1 MARGERKDPKMAEY
15 KEQLRR
21 AEALLGDEKK
31 PEPSAPAESPEEVLR
46 RAEETLARGDMPPE
60 TTETDEEVRARVRRE
75 MLEHTADRK
84 ETAKPAPAEEKS
96 GKLSPDRRS
105 ELASKISAYEAM
117 IAQEEAQ
124 IEHVTQE
131 MQLSEGAR
139 RQLGKH
145 LPQMRETLRKIK
157 EELRR
162 DDERKE
168 GLTP

>member
-1 MARGERKDPKMAEY
+1 MARGEQKNPKMAEY
-15 KEQLRR
+15 EEQLRR
-21 AEALLGDEKK
+21 AEELLGGEKQ
-31 PEPSAPAESPEEVLR
+31 PEPAAPAESPEEVLR
-46 RAEETLARGDMPPE
+46 SAEETLARGETPPV
-60 TTETDEEVRARVRRE
+60 TETAEEVRARLERE
-75 MLEHTADRK
+75 LGLTAEK
-84 ETAKPAPAEEKS
+84 PKAKPSPVEEKS
-96 GKLSPDRRS
+96 GKLSSDRRS

-145 LPQMRETLRKIK
+145 LPQMRETLRRLKD
-157 EELRR
+157 ELRR